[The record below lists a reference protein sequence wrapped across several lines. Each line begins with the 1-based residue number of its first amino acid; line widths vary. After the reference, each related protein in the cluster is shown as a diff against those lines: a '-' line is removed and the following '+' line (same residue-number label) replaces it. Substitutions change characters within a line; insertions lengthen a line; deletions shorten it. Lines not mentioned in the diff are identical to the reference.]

1 MKKLFL
7 AIAALFIG
15 ISAMAAEP
23 THVRVNLKSGDPVIV
38 SFDSKPEIAMTETG
52 FTLTATGIN
61 ATTFTFDKVDSIDF
75 KNDNTPS
82 TPGAVEAVD
91 AEALRIVVGK
101 DVISFFNV
109 PEGALLRM
117 FSVNGQQVYESVAGG
132 ETQIVKGDYPRGV
145 YVIVVGDKSFKV
157 AF

>member
-15 ISAMAAEP
+15 ITAMAAEP
-23 THVRVNLKSGDPVIV
+23 THVRINLKSGDPVIV
-38 SFDSKPEIAMTETG
+38 SFDSKPEIAMNEDG
-52 FTLTATGIN
+52 FTLTATGTN

-75 KNDNTPS
+75 KNET
-82 TPGAVEAVD
+82 TKPGAVDELD

-101 DVISFFNV
+101 DVINFYNV
-109 PEGALLRM
+109 PEGAVVRM
-117 FSVNGQQVYESVAGG
+117 FSINGQQVFESVANG
-132 ETQIVKGDYPRGV
+132 EAQIVKGDFARGV